1 MIVGYLSA
9 VFSVFWAFPERAS
22 WVTNTLT
29 FFPQIVVLMLGTLRR
44 SAFTRETKLLGLG
57 IALIALG
64 DLLWAWHGFL
74 SGQVFAAGVASGPFW
89 LLGHVLVAGASAS
102 LAWKCHGKAQWV
114 LLLDCLLATG
124 VLTFFLWKQQESTAH
139 TYLMPSLWEAI
150 GFYGA
155 GIAEI
160 LWLLAGLALLTT
172 CSRTERGFCYIGVGV
187 LVTALFDNLF
197 ALDVSAQLRPALFYI
212 LGSCL
217 GYLILARGISELPLQ
232 REIPPIR
239 PAQKRVLP
247 RSFIP
252 YIATVAFCGA
262 MVLHSWFRQRHVH
275 WELEAGLVSL
285 SALLFGRLLVL
296 MFENRRLARD
306 LHKSHELLEETVAR
320 RTHQLTLLH
329 DYVLALGDA
338 AQEEELWQTA
348 LDYGRRLLDPVTLT
362 FSAAEATEP
371 IQHLVLV
378 EDEGVRFG
386 DLVASRSHAS
396 FSRTDIELLENLARS
411 LATSLTRTRAFAVAQ
426 EKADKDPMT
435 GLLNHRAALERISL
449 GLEHAR
455 LDNTSFAVL
464 MLDANNFKLF
474 NDTYGHLVGDEVLR
488 LIAGVLRDVSPE
500 DAIVA
505 RYGGDEFVLGI
516 YGAQKELL
524 SQISTQINGRIHQ
537 VPLPISS
544 EKESIPVSVSCGYA
558 LFPEEAERVND
569 LIALADRRLFEA
581 KDRGEVI
588 TTSHRPPLRLATA
601 ETDPGI
607 MAALQAML
615 TAVDNKDR
623 YTRTHSEDVTAY
635 ALWLAEGLGIP
646 NDQLKALRLAAMLHD
661 IGKIGIPDDILRK
674 PGHLTE
680 PEFETMKTH
689 TTMGAL
695 IVAAMPGLETT
706 VAVVRSHHERWDGK
720 GYPDGTQYE
729 ETPLLARIVA
739 VADAFSAMTTSRPYR
754 RARDWDSAL
763 AEIYKGAGTQF
774 DPTLA
779 RVFVTV
785 MRKYLKEEDARR
797 LALRHSTLEPA
808 LEGLDPA
815 RRAA

>member
-1 MIVGYLSA
+1 MQRLPQKLSVWWSVSAVLIVGYLSA
-9 VFSVFWAFPERAS
+9 VFSALWAFPERAS
-22 WVTNTLT
+22 WATNTLT
-29 FFPQIVVLMLGTLRR
+29 FFPQMVVLLVGTLRR
-44 SAFTRETKLLGLG
+44 SAFTHEGRGLGVG
-57 IALIALG
+57 IALIAIG
-64 DLLWAWHGFL
+64 DVLWAWHGFL

-89 LLGHVLVAGASAS
+89 LLGHTLVAGATVS
-102 LAWKCHGKAQWV
+102 LAWKRHGKAQWV
-114 LLLDCLLATG
+114 LLLDCLLAAG

-172 CSRTERGFCYIGVGV
+172 YSRAERGCFYIGVGV

-197 ALDVSAQLRPALFYI
+197 AQDVAAQLRPALFYI

-217 GYLILARGISELPLQ
+217 GYLILARGISELPRQGESWQSLPLQ
-232 REIPPIR
+232 KTILSRN
-239 PAQKRVLP
+239 
-247 RSFIP
+247 FIP
-252 YIATVAFCGA
+252 YSVTVIFCGA

-285 SALLFGRLLVL
+285 SALLFGRLVVL
-296 MFENRRLARD
+296 MLENRRLAQD
-306 LHKSHELLEETVAR
+306 LHKSHDLLEETVAQ

-329 DYVLALGDA
+329 DYVLALGET
-338 AQEEELWQTA
+338 AQEDELWLIA

-362 FSAAEATEP
+362 FSTTEATEP
-371 IQHLVLV
+371 IQHVV
-378 EDEGVRFG
+378 AVVDEGVCYG
-386 DLVASRSHAS
+386 DLVATRADVP

-411 LATSLTRTRAFAVAQ
+411 LATSLTRIRAFTVAQ

-455 LDNTSFAVL
+455 LDSTSFAVL

-488 LIAGVLRDVSPE
+488 LIAGVLRDVSPD

-516 YGAQKELL
+516 LGAQRELL
-524 SQISTQINGRIHQ
+524 SQISSQINAAIHQ

-544 EKESIPVSVSCGYA
+544 EKEPIPVSVSCGYA

-581 KDRGEVI
+581 KDRGEVV

-646 NDQLKALRLAAMLHD
+646 DDQLKVLRLAAMLHD

-680 PEFETMKTH
+680 SEFETMKTH

-695 IVAAMPGLETT
+695 IVAAMPGLEKT

-774 DPTLA
+774 DPTMA

-785 MRKYLKEEDARR
+785 MRKYLKEED
-797 LALRHSTLEPA
+797 T
-808 LEGLDPA
+808 